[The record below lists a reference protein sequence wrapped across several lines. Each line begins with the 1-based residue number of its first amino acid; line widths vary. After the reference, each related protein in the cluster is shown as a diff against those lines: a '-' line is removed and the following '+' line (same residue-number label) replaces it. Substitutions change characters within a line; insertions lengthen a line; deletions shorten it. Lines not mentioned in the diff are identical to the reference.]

1 MNRLFKLQVL
11 GPFVLFAAALGGE
24 LAARALEY
32 APSSEWLWFL
42 NLRVFGIFQRT
53 HIVLSEFIAI
63 DGFQFFG
70 LALPAFALACYG
82 LVAKSRLPFTIATH
96 MSVVYAIFLARTW
109 RAGVPHITE
118 ASLVPVAMPSG
129 VGPYLVTTIFVAC
142 LLSFAIT
149 HLLYWRRLR
158 LGREAY

>member
-1 MNRLFKLQVL
+1 MNRLSKLQIL
-11 GPFVLFAAALGGE
+11 GPFVLFGAALGAE

-32 APSSEWLWFL
+32 SPSSELLWFL

-82 LVAKSRLPFTIATH
+82 LVARSRLPLTIATH
-96 MSVVYAIFLARTW
+96 MSVVYAVFLARTW
-109 RAGVPHITE
+109 RAGIPHIAE
-118 ASLVPVAMPSG
+118 ASLVPTATPSG
-129 VGPYLVTTIFVAC
+129 AGSYLVTTIFVAC
-142 LLSFAIT
+142 LLSFSIT
-149 HLLYWRRLR
+149 HLLYWRRVR
-158 LGREAY
+158 IGSEA

>member
-11 GPFVLFAAALGGE
+11 GPFVLFAAALGAE

-32 APSSEWLWFL
+32 APSSEILWFL

-63 DGFQFFG
+63 DGFQFFA

-82 LVAKSRLPFTIATH
+82 LVAKSRLPFMIATH
-96 MSVVYAIFLARTW
+96 MSVIYAVFLARTW
-109 RAGVPHITE
+109 RAGMPGISE

-129 VGPYLVTTIFVAC
+129 VGPYMVTTIFAAC
-142 LLSFAIT
+142 VLSFAIT
-149 HLLYWRRLR
+149 HLLYWRRVR
-158 LGREAY
+158 LGREA